1 MFTEL
6 LHALTTEHRTKL
18 AARGIG
24 SERLTE
30 WRKGRRLP
38 TEVQVADLADVTG
51 VEWVRLQQEITV
63 LRAPEERRQ
72 EVAEAVGFEPTE
84 GSPLRQFSRLL
95 PSTARPRFQRT
106 EF

>member
-6 LHALTTEHRTKL
+6 LHALTTEHRMKL
-18 AARGIG
+18 AERGIG

-63 LRAPEERRQ
+63 LRAPEERRS
-72 EVAEAVGFEPTE
+72 AIAKAIG
-84 GSPLRQFSRLL
+84 
-95 PSTARPRFQRT
+95 ARIRNS
-106 EF
+106 